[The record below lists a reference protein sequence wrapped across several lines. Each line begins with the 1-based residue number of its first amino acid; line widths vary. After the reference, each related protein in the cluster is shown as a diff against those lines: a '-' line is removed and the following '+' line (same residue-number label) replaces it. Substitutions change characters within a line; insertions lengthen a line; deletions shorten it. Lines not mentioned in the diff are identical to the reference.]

1 MRGELQKQ
9 SAIPSQREQPAELLS
24 GGYYVVIPLAAAKEA
39 YHSTVASKEG
49 KMCRVSWKDRPV
61 VAVSGRDC

>member
-1 MRGELQKQ
+1 MKRN
-9 SAIPSQREQPAELLS
+9 PVRTSQREQPTELLSS
-24 GGYYVVIPLAAAKEA
+24 GGYYVVIPLTATKEA

-49 KMCRVSWKDRPV
+49 KICRVSWKDRPV